1 MQYKILIVDD
11 EKMMT
16 DLLSDHLCDCG
27 YDTFIA
33 NDSREAIALLT
44 CQEWMGLSFAKIYE
58 IMLPVRFYL

>member
-27 YDTFIA
+27 YA
-33 NDSREAIALLT
+33 RN
-44 CQEWMGLSFAKIYE
+44 EWA
-58 IMLPVRFYL
+58 